1 MAEIME
7 AVCGQHYGNGVYI
20 PVCLLKGF
28 AFPSH
33 FILSGAG
40 RRGQPLLETYYLLVF
55 YLWVSINELLIV
67 GLLRKL
73 RVVVY
78 YAMVTQDRLESQGS
92 DPSLSSFHCLL

>member
-7 AVCGQHYGNGVYI
+7 AVCGQHEGNGVYT
-20 PVCLLKGF
+20 PVCLLKRF
-28 AFPSH
+28 TCPSR

-55 YLWVSINELLIV
+55 YLWVSINELIV
-67 GLLRKL
+67 GILRKL

-78 YAMVTQDRLESQGS
+78 YPVVTQDRLESQGS